1 MPYTFIGFDGEFK
14 NAHSKIILYCNNC
27 KETWSLSINNFLNNK
42 GCPICNKSKGEKLI
56 RKILLDYNID
66 FVQEKR
72 FDTCKDKIM
81 LPFDFYIPSLNLLI
95 EYDGQQHF
103 KDGWFKNL
111 ENLEKT
117 QYHDKIKNDWANK
130 NNICLIRYNYNQS
143 FKEIENNLLGLLNS
157 YESRKK

>member
-1 MPYTFIGFDGEFK
+1 MPYTFIGFDGELK

-95 EYDGQQHF
+95 E
-103 KDGWFKNL
+103 
-111 ENLEKT
+111 
-117 QYHDKIKNDWANK
+117 
-130 NNICLIRYNYNQS
+130 
-143 FKEIENNLLGLLNS
+143 
-157 YESRKK
+157 